1 MEKLKN
7 LSDKIK
13 CEIVKEEINWF
24 KSLVK
29 GHFKLITVQG
39 HWKCHPHF

>member
-13 CEIVKEEINWF
+13 CEIVAEEINWF
-24 KSLVK
+24 KNLVK
-29 GHFKLITVQG
+29 GHIKLITAIG
-39 HWKCHPHF
+39 KL

>member
-7 LSDKIK
+7 LSDKVK
-13 CEIVKEEINWF
+13 CEIVTEEINWF

-29 GHFKLITVQG
+29 GHIKLITAIG
-39 HWKCHPHF
+39 KL